1 MAFPAN
7 NFGKQEPGANSEI
20 KTFCS
25 NEVNVTFDLFA
36 KISVKG
42 LDQAPLYQFLTG
54 HPDEKIA
61 GDVAWN
67 FQKYLI
73 ARDGKVLAKFG
84 TRTLPEDSKLIEQLE
99 RALAVEI
106 PKKSGS

>member
-1 MAFPAN
+1 MLAFPAN
-7 NFGKQEPGANSEI
+7 NFGRQEPGSNAEI
-20 KTFCS
+20 KKFCAKKRT
-25 NEVNVTFDLFA
+25 TFDVFA

-54 HPDEKIA
+54 YPDEKIA

-67 FQKYLI
+67 FEKYLI

-84 TRTLPEDSKLIEQLE
+84 TRTLPEDSKLIEQVE

>member
-25 NEVNVTFDLFA
+25 NEVHVTFDLFA

-42 LDQAPLYQFLTG
+42 DDQAPLYQFLTS

-61 GDVAWN
+61 GEIGWN
-67 FQKYLI
+67 FEKYLI